1 MTKHPPLPPLLN
13 DNYSGRSGSG
23 RLAPLDA
30 CARRHLAQYFEALGD
45 QEPRN
50 LYQQVLEA
58 VERPLVNAVL
68 EQTQGNQ
75 TRAAEILGITRG
87 TLRKRM
93 KRYGQI

>member
-1 MTKHPPLPPLLN
+1 MNVQKPWVLN

-23 RLAPLDA
+23 RLAPLNA
-30 CARRHLAQYFEALGD
+30 CARRHLVQYFEAFGD
-45 QEPRN
+45 QEPCN